1 MNIER
6 VWAIYFSAT
15 GTTEKITK
23 TFASALAEVLQAEM
37 KIYDFTSPAAR
48 GSFPGLGPADLAV
61 VGMPTYAGRLPN
73 LMLPYLQSI
82 RGGGALAVPVVTF
95 GNRAYDNSLAELKK
109 ILDEHDFVTVA
120 AGAFSCEHSFSY
132 ELGKGRPDAED
143 LKECI
148 NFAHMTAEKVL
159 NVAETC
165 HPLSDFVVDG
175 NPEAQYFQPQD
186 RYGNKFDFRKVKPL
200 TNDQCINC
208 GLCIR
213 SCPMGAINPDDPSDI
228 TGKCI
233 KCCSCFKKCPV
244 SAKYFEDEGYLHH
257 KDELEFLYGGRR
269 ASNKFFY

>member
-1 MNIER
+1 MKIKR

-15 GTTEKITK
+15 GTTEKIVK
-23 TFASALAEVLQAEM
+23 TVSARLAELLGAELCV
-37 KIYDFTSPAAR
+37 YDFTSPAAR
-48 GSFPGLGPADLAV
+48 ESFPGLGPAD
-61 VGMPTYAGRLPN
+61 VGVIGLPTYAGRLPN

-82 RGGGALAVPVVTF
+82 RGGGAFAVPVVTF

-109 ILDEHDFVTVA
+109 ILEEHDFHPVA

-132 ELGKGRPDAED
+132 ELGKGRPDADD
-143 LKECI
+143 LAE
-148 NFAHMTAEKVL
+148 AEKL
-159 NVAETC
+159 AETAADKIHNISESC
-165 HPLSDFVVDG
+165 HPMPDFVVDG
-175 NPEAQYFQPQD
+175 NPEAPYFQPQD
-186 RYGNKFDFRKVKPL
+186 RYGNKFDFRRVKPL
-200 TNDQCINC
+200 TSDACIGC

-213 SCPMGAINPDDPSDI
+213 SCPMGAIDPSDPSSI

-269 ASNKFFY
+269 ADNKIFY

>member
-1 MNIER
+1 MKTER

-23 TFASALAEVLQAEM
+23 TFASSLAEDLQAEL
-37 KIYDFTSPAAR
+37 KTYDFTLPAAR
-48 GSFPGLGPADLAV
+48 ESFPALEPADLAV

-82 RGGGALAVPVVTF
+82 SGGGALAVPLVTF
-95 GNRAYDNSLAELKK
+95 GNRAFDNSLAELKK
-109 ILDEHDFVTVA
+109 ILDEHGFKTVTG
-120 AGAFSCEHSFSY
+120 GAFSCEHSFSY
-132 ELGKGRPDAED
+132 ELGKGRPDADD
-143 LKECI
+143 LKECVD
-148 NFAHMTAEKVL
+148 FAHLTAKKIL
-159 NVAETC
+159 NAGESC
-165 HPLSDFVVDG
+165 HPISYFEVDG

-200 TNDQCINC
+200 TNDQCTGC

-213 SCPMGAINPDDPSDI
+213 SCPMGAINPADPSDI

-244 SAKYFEDEGYLHH
+244 GAKYFEDEGYLHH

-269 ASNKFFY
+269 ASNNFFY

>member
-1 MNIER
+1 MKIQR

-15 GTTEKITK
+15 GTTEKITR
-23 TFASALAEVLQAEM
+23 TFASALAEDLQAEM
-37 KIYDFTSPAAR
+37 NIYDFTSPAAR
-48 GSFPGLGPADLAV
+48 GDFPGLGPADLAV

-109 ILDEHDFVTVA
+109 ILDEHDFVTAA

-132 ELGKGRPDAED
+132 ELGKGRPDEDD
-143 LKECI
+143 LKECV
-148 NFAHMTAEKVL
+148 NFAHLTAKKVL
-159 NVAETC
+159 NIGEAC
-165 HPLSDFVVDG
+165 HPMPDFMVDG

-200 TNDQCINC
+200 TNDQCIHC
-208 GLCIR
+208 GLCIS

-257 KDELEFLYGGRR
+257 KAELEFLYGSRR

>member
-1 MNIER
+1 MKTER

-23 TFASALAEVLQAEM
+23 TFAAALAEDLQAEI
-37 KIYDFTSPAAR
+37 KTYDFTLPAAQE
-48 GSFPGLGPADLAV
+48 SFPVLGPADLAV

-82 RGGGALAVPVVTF
+82 SGGGALAVPLVTF

-109 ILDEHDFVTVA
+109 ILDEHGFQTVA
-120 AGAFSCEHSFSY
+120 GGAFSCEHSFSY
-132 ELGKGRPDAED
+132 DLGKGRPDADD
-143 LKECI
+143 LKECVD
-148 NFAHMTAEKVL
+148 FAHLTAKKIL
-159 NVAETC
+159 NAGESC
-165 HPLSDFVVDG
+165 HPLSDFEVDG

-200 TNDQCINC
+200 TNDLCTGC

-213 SCPMGAINPDDPSDI
+213 SCPMGAINPADPSDI

-257 KDELEFLYGGRR
+257 KDELEFLYSGRR
-269 ASNKFFY
+269 ASNKIFY

>member
-1 MNIER
+1 MKTER

-23 TFASALAEVLQAEM
+23 TFASSLAEDLQAEI
-37 KIYDFTSPAAR
+37 KTYDFTLPAAR
-48 GSFPGLGPADLAV
+48 ESFPGLDPADLAV

-82 RGGGALAVPVVTF
+82 SGGGALAVPLVTF

-109 ILDEHDFVTVA
+109 ILDEHGFQTVA
-120 AGAFSCEHSFSY
+120 GGAFSCEHSFSY
-132 ELGKGRPDAED
+132 ELGKGRPDADD
-143 LKECI
+143 LKECVD
-148 NFAHMTAEKVL
+148 FAHLTAKKIL
-159 NVAETC
+159 NAGESC
-165 HPLSDFVVDG
+165 HPISDFKVDG

-200 TNDQCINC
+200 TNDQCTGC

-213 SCPMGAINPDDPSDI
+213 SCPMGAINPADPSDI

-269 ASNKFFY
+269 ASNKIFY